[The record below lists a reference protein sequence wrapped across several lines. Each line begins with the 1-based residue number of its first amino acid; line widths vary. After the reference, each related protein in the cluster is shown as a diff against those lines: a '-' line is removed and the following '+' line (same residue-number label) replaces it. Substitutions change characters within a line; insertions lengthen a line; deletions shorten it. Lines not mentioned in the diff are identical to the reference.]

1 MASNLTET
9 NGSTTKKETAKAG
22 GAARPPAPR
31 KDGFAFKSKR
41 YLHEV
46 MVELKKTTWPTKRE
60 LIANTQ
66 LTIGLVVVVGI
77 YLFVI
82 DWLLSRLTGAL
93 GFWK

>member
-9 NGSTTKKETAKAG
+9 NGSTTKKETAKAA

-31 KDGFAFKSKR
+31 KDGTVFKTRR

-46 MVELKKTTWPTKRE
+46 VVELKKTTWPTRGE
-60 LIANTQ
+60 LIGNTK
-66 LTIGLVVVVGI
+66 LTIGLVAVVGI
-77 YLFVI
+77 YIFVI
-82 DWLLSRLTGAL
+82 DWLLTRLTAAL